1 MNPYHSFGSKEN
13 YPKNYSS
20 KSLPQK
26 IYLTKKL
33 RSQRYLAQIRNPYNM
48 YIYKY
53 K

>member
-26 IYLTKKL
+26 NLPDQKIEEPEVLSTTKKSL
-33 RSQRYLAQIRNPYNM
+33 Q
-48 YIYKY
+48 YIHI
-53 K
+53 